1 MKSSVPHVGYLD
13 SNSMPNPTR
22 RESNAKLGATAF
34 GKPSKPETE
43 AQRAAR
49 LNKQFEKMIQFTTM
63 LGHVDSFLY
72 DRARS
77 VVKTL
82 HRMMGDSR
90 ELIEPLDFETNELR
104 RRRHSNDFE
113 RRHPTESRVLT
124 NEVRFYEPVHQQTAE
139 LTVSAE

>member
-1 MKSSVPHVGYLD
+1 MHNSL
-13 SNSMPNPTR
+13 SNT
-22 RESNAKLGATAF
+22 KLGATGTGASF
-34 GKPSKPETE
+34 GKPKKPETE
-43 AQRAAR
+43 AERAAR
-49 LNKQFEKMIQFTTM
+49 LNKQFEKMLHFTTM

-104 RRRHSNDFE
+104 RRRHSNDFD
-113 RRHPTESRVLT
+113 RNHPSESRVLT
-124 NEVRFYEPVHQQTAE
+124 NEIRFYEPAHDTMFVQHEADRTHPE
-139 LTVSAE
+139 